1 MKTEKQNRK
10 IKPWKI
16 ILIILI
22 LLIICLIID
31 FVRKDMILNDIQK
44 KIGKYKN
51 SNNIFCRVNSEKLI
65 TETYIKD
72 NKEKKI
78 IDFKDKPIKIVN
90 IQDDNTGKKY
100 EFFKDT
106 KKVQIG
112 DSMLLS
118 NNSIIFDIND
128 SVIEESFLYKIK
140 NYMKMRILTEKINNK
155 EYYVVYGNFTEGRAA
170 TLGSVS
176 SRIYIDKETGLVMKI
191 VDITKGKDT
200 KKEHIINYEY
210 KFGTVKDQDLED
222 PSITGYSE
230 M

>member
-1 MKTEKQNRK
+1 MEMEKQK

-16 ILIILI
+16 ISIILI
-22 LLIICLIID
+22 LLILCLIID
-31 FVRKDMILNDIQK
+31 IVRKDMILNDIQK
-44 KIGKYKN
+44 KIGRYKN
-51 SNNIFCRVNSEKLI
+51 SNNVYCRINSGKSI
-65 TETYIKD
+65 METYIKD

-78 IDFKDKPIKIVN
+78 LDFKDKPIKIVN

-118 NNSIIFDIND
+118 NNSTIFDIND
-128 SVIEESFLYKIK
+128 SIIKESFLYKMK

-155 EYYVVYGNFTEGRAA
+155 EYYVVCGNFTEGRVA

-191 VDITKGKDT
+191 VDITKEKDT
-200 KKEHIINYEY
+200 KKEHVLNYEY
-210 KFGTVKDQDLED
+210 KFGIVKNQDLEE
-222 PSITGYSE
+222 PSMVGYSE
-230 M
+230 L